1 METEIENQIF
11 PQSESGNQVPLIE
24 KISQL
29 LEKINL
35 KKPRFQ
41 LSKKK
46 LLLLT
51 VIAVLLLVL
60 ALAAPQLRKMIE
72 RPAQPTPSPTPIKES
87 VGTSPSAYAT
97 DSAVL
102 EFEKMIN
109 EIERALKE
117 TAFQEPALLPP
128 EIDLKVDL

>member
-11 PQSESGNQVPLIE
+11 PYSEGGDRVPLIE
-24 KISQL
+24 KIRKF
-29 LEKINL
+29 LEMAKL
-35 KKPRFQ
+35 KKPR

-87 VGTSPSAYAT
+87 IEASPSAYAT

-117 TAFQEPALLPP
+117 TTFREPALLPP
-128 EIDLKVDL
+128 EIDLKVNL